1 MSRPL
6 VLPALLACL
15 LLVACPP
22 EVEEPPAE
30 CELTADS
37 WQPGEQAFRE
47 ATADWGLEGMVTLGV
62 RVSVTDIDGDGWPD
76 LLTRNGGG
84 PDDFATDGGQR
95 RWVLRN
101 TGQGT
106 FEDVTEASGLFTGR
120 LDGVSGSRP
129 AEVMMSGDVDNDGD
143 LDVFTALTREDPY
156 ADSEMSELMLNDGS
170 GVFSLCADSSWVAD
184 WLSVPVGAT
193 FVDADLDGAL
203 DIFVSN
209 NRRTDDS
216 SPLQDR
222 FFLGLGDGTFVESTE
237 AMGMTTSQ
245 WNSVETLNE
254 AGGHT
259 SGWGATSCDL
269 NNDGLPEIMS
279 TSYGRAPN
287 HLWRA
292 REGGDEGVEFRNK
305 SLESGYAS
313 DHRDE
318 WWTNYNAQCYCADN
332 PSAEDCDLAPEP
344 DDYGLC
350 QMLYNGFGGTYRWN
364 HAGDREPWRLG
375 GNSATTTCV
384 DVNNDGWLDLFT
396 GEIAHWD
403 VGPNSD
409 PAEIVLN
416 TRDEGVVFD
425 RPGNEVTGIEREG
438 EDETGWDH
446 GDMNN
451 AVLDFD
457 NDGRMDIYLST
468 SDYPDTR
475 GNLFHQKDN
484 GTFEQVDIDDAID
497 HLRSAGATAVDLD
510 RDGDLDIVVG
520 HSRMRCGGSYPNDCY
535 DKPYVRIF
543 ENLAD
548 DRNNWVELRLE
559 GADGTNRSAIGAR
572 VTVDRCGET
581 LTRTVDGGHGHVGTQ
596 EDTTLHFGL
605 GDTDVAGVT
614 VYWPDMLRSSQ
625 TFTVAAGFV
634 YEVKQGEAPVEWT
647 P

>member
-1 MSRPL
+1 MSRIL
-6 VLPALLACL
+6 VVSALLASL
-15 LLVACPP
+15 LLTACPT
-22 EVEEPPAE
+22 EEEPPLE
-30 CELTADS
+30 CELTADA
-37 WQPGEQAFRE
+37 WQPGQQAFRD
-47 ATADWGLEGMVTLGV
+47 ATADWGLEGMVTLGY

-84 PDDFATDGGQR
+84 PDDFTTDDGQR
-95 RWVLRN
+95 RWLLRN

-106 FEDVTEASGLFTGR
+106 FEDVTEVSGLFTGR
-120 LDGVSGSRP
+120 LDGVSGSRSG
-129 AEVMMSGDVDNDGD
+129 EVMMSGDVDNDGD
-143 LDVFTALTREDPY
+143 MDIFTAMRREDPY

-170 GVFSLCADSSWVAD
+170 GVFSLAADPSWVAD

-193 FVDADLDGAL
+193 FVDADLDGSL

-209 NRRTDDS
+209 NTRTGDS
-216 SPLQDR
+216 APLQDR
-222 FFLGLGDGTFVESTE
+222 FFLGLGDGSFVEGTE
-237 AMGMTTSQ
+237 TMGLTTSQ
-245 WNSVETLNE
+245 WNSIETLNE
-254 AGGHT
+254 AGGHAN
-259 SGWGATSCDL
+259 GWGATSCDL
-269 NNDGLPEIMS
+269 NNDGLPELMS

-292 REGGDEGVEFRNK
+292 REGGDAGVEFRNR

-318 WWTNYNAQCYCADN
+318 WWTNYNAQCYCEDN

-344 DDYGLC
+344 EDYGLC
-350 QMLYNGFGGTYRWN
+350 QSLFNGFGGQYRWN
-364 HAGDREPWRLG
+364 HTGDREPWRLG

-416 TRDEGVVFD
+416 TGDDGVVFE
-425 RPGNEVTGIEREG
+425 RPGNEVTGIERE
-438 EDETGWDH
+438 EDDETGWDH

-468 SDYPDTR
+468 SDYPGTR
-475 GNLFHQKDN
+475 GNLYHQNDD
-484 GTFEQVDIDDAID
+484 GTFEQMHIDDAID
-497 HLRSAGATAVDLD
+497 HLRSAGAAAVDLD
-510 RDGDLDIVVG
+510 RDGDLDLVVG

-543 ENLAD
+543 ENLAN
-548 DRNNWVELRLE
+548 DRNNWLELRLE

-572 VTVDRCGET
+572 VTVARCDET

-605 GDTDVAGVT
+605 GDSTEVEVT
-614 VYWPDMLRSSQ
+614 VHWPDLLRSTQ
-625 TFTVAAGFV
+625 TFTVAAGAMYDV
-634 YEVKQGEAPVEWT
+634 RQGEDPVVWT

>member
-6 VLPALLACL
+6 PVPALLASL
-15 LLVACPP
+15 LLVACPT
-22 EVEEPPAE
+22 VEEEPEPW
-30 CELTADS
+30 CELSADT
-37 WQPGEQAFRE
+37 WQPGQQAFRE
-47 ATADWGLEGMVTLGV
+47 ATADWGLEDMVTLGI

-84 PDDFATDGGQR
+84 PDDFATDDGQR

-120 LDGVSGSRP
+120 LDGVSGTRP
-129 AEVMMSGDVDNDGD
+129 GEVMMSGDVDNDGD
-143 LDVFTALTREDPY
+143 LDVFTATTRADIY
-156 ADSEMSELMLNDGS
+156 AESETSELMLNDGS
-170 GVFSLCADSSWVAD
+170 GNFTLASDPDWET

-193 FVDADLDGAL
+193 FVDADLDGWL
-203 DIFVSN
+203 DVFVSN
-209 NRRTDDS
+209 NKRADDN

-222 FFLGLGDGTFVESTE
+222 IFMGLGDGSFVESTDS
-237 AMGMTTSQ
+237 MGLTSSQ
-245 WNSVETLNE
+245 WNSVDTLNDAE
-254 AGGHT
+254 GH
-259 SGWGATSCDL
+259 SWGWGATACDL
-269 NNDGLPEIMS
+269 NNDGMQEIMS

-292 REGGDEGVEFRNK
+292 GEGGDAGVEYRNE
-305 SLESGYAS
+305 SVDSGYAY

-318 WWTNYNAQCYCADN
+318 WWTNYNAQCYCEDN
-332 PSAEDCDLAPEP
+332 PTAEDCDLAPTP

-350 QMLYNGFGGTYRWN
+350 QQLFNGFGGTYRWS
-364 HAGDREPWRLG
+364 HSGDREPWRLG
-375 GNSATTTCV
+375 GNSATTTCF

-396 GEIAHWD
+396 GEIVHWD

-416 TRDEGVVFD
+416 TGDVDVILD
-425 RPGNEVTGIEREG
+425 RPGNEATGILRSGEG
-438 EDETGWDH
+438 DRGWDH

>member
-1 MSRPL
+1 MSRLL
-6 VLPALLACL
+6 VVPALFTSL
-15 LLVACPP
+15 LLLGCPP
-22 EVEEPPAE
+22 EPEPEPE
-30 CELTADS
+30 CELTADA
-37 WQPGEQAFRE
+37 WQPGQQAFRD
-47 ATADWGLEGMVTLGV
+47 ATADWGLEGMVTLGI

-84 PDDFATDGGQR
+84 PDDFAVADGQR

-106 FEDVTEASGLFTGR
+106 FEDVTEPSGLFVGR
-120 LDGVSGSRP
+120 LDSVSGSRP
-129 AEVMMSGDVDNDGD
+129 GEVMMSGDVDNDGD
-143 LDVFTALTREDPY
+143 LDVFTAVTRGDIAAGTET
-156 ADSEMSELMLNDGS
+156 SELMLNDGA
-170 GVFSLCADSSWVAD
+170 GAFTLAADPIWAD

-193 FVDADLDGAL
+193 FVDADLDGWL
-203 DIFVSN
+203 DVFVSN
-209 NRRTDDS
+209 NRRDGDN

-222 FFLGLGDGTFVESTE
+222 IFMGLGDGSFVESTDS
-237 AMGMTTSQ
+237 MGMTTSQ
-245 WNSVETLNE
+245 WNSIDTLND

-259 SGWGATSCDL
+259 SGWGATACDL
-269 NNDGLPEIMS
+269 NNDGMQEIMS

-292 REGGDEGVEFRNK
+292 REGGNAGIEFRNK
-305 SLESGYAS
+305 SVDSGYAF

-318 WWTNYNAQCYCADN
+318 WWTNYNAQCYCEDN
-332 PSAEDCDLAPEP
+332 PGAEDCDLAPTPE
-344 DDYGLC
+344 DYGLC
-350 QMLYNGFGGTYRWN
+350 QQLYNGFGGTYRWN
-364 HAGDREPWRLG
+364 HSGDREPWRLG
-375 GNSATTTCV
+375 GNSATTTCA

-409 PAEIVLN
+409 PAEIAYN
-416 TRDEGVVFD
+416 TGDDSVVFD
-425 RPGNEVTGIEREG
+425 RPGGEATGVLREG
-438 EDETGWDH
+438 EGDTGWDH

-475 GNLFHQKDN
+475 GQLFHQQDD
-484 GTFEQVDIDDAID
+484 GTFEQMDIDDAID
-497 HLRSAGATAVDLD
+497 HLRSAGATAADLD
-510 RDGDLDIVVG
+510 RDGDLDLVVG
-520 HSRMRCGGSYPNDCY
+520 HSRMRCGGSYPDDCY

-572 VTVDRCGET
+572 VTATRCDQV

-596 EDTTLHFGL
+596 EDTTVHFGL
-605 GDTDVAGVT
+605 GDSAEVEVT
-614 VYWPDMLRSSQ
+614 VHWPDLLRSSQ
-625 TFTVAAGFV
+625 TFTVQAGAM
-634 YEVKQGEAPVEWT
+634 YDLRQGDDPVEWT